1 MNKKIISRLQPFC
14 ARRVDFFCITGV
26 IILSVLIF
34 SQALALDDNKDNKIT
49 LSSLNDALR
58 VALSNNLNIQMQEKE
73 VEAGRA
79 DIVVARAAFFP
90 QLNANASYTHNDKVF
105 AQTVVTGFKNDN
117 YLGLTLGQ
125 NIYSGG
131 ANYANFKQSLLQL
144 KIQEE
149 TLRFR
154 KLDLEFETKRL
165 YYGLL
170 LAYETERITED
181 LFNQAKA
188 HYKDV
193 KHKFSQ
199 GTSSK
204 FDCLQ
209 SSVQVSKIMPELV
222 RAKNAID
229 IIKADLKK
237 LLKIKMLDDLKV
249 EDKLAYSLI
258 NIKEGE
264 FLKTAYLNQPEMNL
278 KSLGIDVNKWA
289 IQLAKSTNRPQV
301 NAGLN
306 YYNRSNNLGNMLNS
320 RHNNWSAG
328 VTVSVPIFDGF
339 SSKGKVDAAKA
350 RYEESFLDKEDT
362 ADQIAVDIKKGC
374 LDLGQAKSIIDY
386 TKDNIGEAKEAL
398 KISEVSYDNGEG
410 TNLDILDAQVSL
422 SQIEKDYSNAI
433 YDYLMAGAF
442 LDKTMGR
449 LSLEEAKK

>member
-1 MNKKIISRLQPFC
+1 MNKKIISCFQLFC
-14 ARRVDFFCITGV
+14 PGRVDFFCIIGA
-26 IILSVLIF
+26 IIFSALIF
-34 SQALALDDNKDNKIT
+34 SQGLALDDNKDSKIS
-49 LSSLNDALR
+49 LSSLNEAL
-58 VALSNNLNIQMQEKE
+58 VIALKNNLNIQMQEKE
-73 VEAGRA
+73 VAASRA
-79 DIVVARAAFFP
+79 NITVARAAFFP
-90 QLNANASYTHNDKVF
+90 QLNANASYTHNEKVF
-105 AQTVVTGFKNDN
+105 LENIFSGYTNDN
-117 YLGLTLGQ
+117 YLGFTLNQ

-181 LFNQAKA
+181 LFFQAEQ
-188 HYKDV
+188 HYADV
-193 KHKFSQ
+193 ERKFAQ
-199 GTSSK
+199 GTASR
-204 FDCLQ
+204 FDVLQ

-222 RAKNAID
+222 RARNAVD

-237 LLKIKMLDDLKV
+237 LLKIKMLDDLTV

-258 NIKEGE
+258 EVNEGE
-264 FLKTAYLNQPEMNL
+264 FLKTAYLNQPQMNL
-278 KSLGIDVNKWA
+278 KTLGIDVNKWA
-289 IQLAKSTNRPQV
+289 IQLAKSTYRPQV
-301 NAGLN
+301 NLGAN
-306 YYNRSNNLGNMLNS
+306 YYNRSNNLGNMFDSN
-320 RHNNWSAG
+320 HNNWSAG
-328 VTVSVPIFDGF
+328 ITVSVPIFDGF
-339 SSKGKVDAAKA
+339 SSKGKVDAARA
-350 RYEESFLDKEDT
+350 RYEESFLDKENT

-374 LDLGQAKSIIDY
+374 LDLGQAKAIIDY

-410 TNLDILDAQVSL
+410 TNLDILDSQVSL
-422 SQIEKDYSNAI
+422 SQIKKDYSNAI

-449 LSLEEAKK
+449 LSLGEATK